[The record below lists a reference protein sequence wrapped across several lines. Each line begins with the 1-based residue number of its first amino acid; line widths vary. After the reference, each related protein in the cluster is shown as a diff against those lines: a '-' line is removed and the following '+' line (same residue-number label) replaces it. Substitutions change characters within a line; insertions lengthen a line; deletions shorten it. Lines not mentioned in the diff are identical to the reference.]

1 MLLIEIES
9 SGVTSNERSCIGVSS
24 FPDSPHALSVLQ
36 ATESWAGPG
45 NEASIEVC
53 ELFLASFLDPTHI
66 SVDFGHV

>member
-1 MLLIEIES
+1 MNAAALEY
-9 SGVTSNERSCIGVSS
+9 
-24 FPDSPHALSVLQ
+24 PHSQTLPTRFSVLQ